1 MSHRRPLHL
10 AEPGTPHLNLRENPF
25 HEGLGDQVR
34 WGTQGPAQRDGVRV
48 ARARSFLPAAWA
60 PDAGSPACVGQ
71 GLSLGQGGVG
81 SL

>member
-1 MSHRRPLHL
+1 MHRDPLPTVSHRRPLHL

-48 ARARSFLPAAWA
+48 ARASSFLVDRCTA
-60 PDAGSPACVGQ
+60 
-71 GLSLGQGGVG
+71 L
-81 SL
+81 